1 MEHGL
6 AWLPLL
12 AIFFWLAWAG
22 WNEYQKVEAYRQWAQ
37 PFETAK
43 YDIYSVLG
51 YANGAITWGLP
62 SRRGPV
68 NLQTIPLATVQS
80 ITLMLDHQPVQPDQ
94 VSLNNKSI
102 GLRLGGRSVSL
113 QLVLTDNQTVIQIP
127 FTDITLA
134 DQWQR
139 YLQAKVL
146 AEA

>member
-22 WNEYQKVEAYRQWAQ
+22 WNEYQKVEAYKQWAQ

-62 SRRGPV
+62 SRQGPV
-68 NLQTIPLATVQS
+68 NLQTVPLAAIQS
-80 ITLMLDHQPVQPDQ
+80 ITLMVDHQPVQPNQTPLED
-94 VSLNNKSI
+94 KSI
-102 GLRLGGRSVSL
+102 SLRLGGCSIYL
-113 QLVLTDNQTVIQIP
+113 QLVLTGNQSVIQIP

-134 DQWQR
+134 EQWRQ
-139 YLQAKVL
+139 YLQTKVL
-146 AEA
+146 TEA